1 MEKNSEMRTY
11 KETIS
16 SLMDQILGEDEAVS
30 RAAQLIG
37 DSIMR
42 GQVIHAIGP
51 GGHSNRAV
59 EELVSR
65 AGGLACVNA
74 ILDPGTNLSHGGFR
88 SMKVERTPGYAIPVL
103 ESYGVGQTPGEVLL
117 IINAYGI
124 NCMTIDCALEA
135 KRLGVSTI
143 AITSTSFAR
152 ELPKD
157 HPSRHPTGANLFES
171 VDVFIDNHL
180 PYGDAIVELEGCEQK
195 VGATSTFCNCFAVN
209 YLVAESCRYMA
220 SKGFTPPVFRSGNM
234 PGGDEYNRVLVERY
248 TGRCR
253 LLF

>member
-1 MEKNSEMRTY
+1 MDKNDPIIGY
-11 KETIS
+11 KKTIS
-16 SLMDQILGEDEAVS
+16 ELMDQILEEEESVKEAA
-30 RAAQLIG
+30 RLIG

-51 GGHSNRAV
+51 GGHSNMAI
-59 EELVSR
+59 EELFSR
-65 AGGLACVNA
+65 AGGLACINA

-103 ESYGVGQTPGEVLL
+103 ESYGVGQTPDEVLI

-135 KRLGVSTI
+135 RRRGVKTI
-143 AITSTSFAR
+143 AITSTSFA
-152 ELPKD
+152 EKLPRD
-157 HPSRHPTGANLFES
+157 HVSRHPTGANLYES
-171 VDVFIDNHL
+171 VDVFINNHL
-180 PYGDAIVELEGCEQK
+180 PYGDAIVALEGCEQN

-209 YLVAESCRYMA
+209 YLVAEVCRYLA
-220 SKGFTPPVFRSGNM
+220 SKGYTPPVFRSGNM
-234 PGGDEYNRVLVERY
+234 PGGDEYNKALVEQY
-248 TGRCR
+248 TGRCK

>member
-1 MEKNSEMRTY
+1 MNKTDPIIQYKN
-11 KETIS
+11 TICD
-16 SLMDQILGEDEAVS
+16 LMDQILSEEESVK
-30 RAAQLIG
+30 RAAQFIG

-51 GGHSNRAV
+51 GGHSNMAI
-59 EELVSR
+59 EELFSR
-65 AGGLACVNA
+65 AGGLACINA

-103 ESYGVGQTPGEVLL
+103 ESYGVGQTPGEVLI

-135 KRLGVSTI
+135 KRRGVRTI

-152 ELPKD
+152 KLPKN
-157 HPSRHPTGANLFES
+157 HPSRHPTGANLYES

-180 PYGDAIVELEGCEQK
+180 PYGDAIIQLDGCEQN

-209 YLVAESCRYMA
+209 YLVAEVCRYLVG
-220 SKGFTPPVFRSGNM
+220 KGYTPPVFRSGNL
-234 PGGDEYNRVLVERY
+234 PGGDEYNKALVEQY
-248 TGRCR
+248 TGRCK